1 MPTAVEDQ
9 VREALHQ
16 VIDPEMG
23 IDVVDLGLVYG
34 ITVDDQDVA
43 HLTMTLTSAACPLS
57 AVIEGQ
63 IYDALR
69 DVVTDYQVEWVWLPP
84 WTPALASADGRE
96 QLASMGLRL

>member
-1 MPTAVEDQ
+1 MPTALEDQ
-9 VREALHQ
+9 VLEALHQ

-34 ITVDDQDVA
+34 LTVDDEDVA

-69 DVVTDYQVEWVWLPP
+69 DIVSDYEVEWVWLPP
-84 WTPALASADGRE
+84 WTPALVSAEGRE
-96 QLASMGLRL
+96 QLASIGFAL

>member
-1 MPTAVEDQ
+1 MPAAVEDQ
-9 VREALHQ
+9 VRAALHH

-23 IDVVDLGLVYG
+23 IDIVDLGLVYG
-34 ITVDDQDVA
+34 VRVDDGVA

-69 DVVTDYQVEWVWLPP
+69 DIVSDYEVEWVWLPP
-84 WTPALASADGRE
+84 WSPALATPEGRE
-96 QLASMGLRL
+96 QLASLGLSL

>member
-1 MPTAVEDQ
+1 MPTARAEQ
-9 VREALHQ
+9 VWTALHQ

-34 ITVDDQDVA
+34 VSVDDTDVA

-69 DVVTDYQVEWVWLPP
+69 DVVSDYQVEWVWLPP
-84 WTPALASADGRE
+84 WSPALASADGRE
-96 QLASMGLRL
+96 QLASLGLRL

>member
-1 MPTAVEDQ
+1 MPTALEDQ
-9 VREALHQ
+9 VLEALHQ

-34 ITVDDQDVA
+34 LTVDDQDVA
-43 HLTMTLTSAACPLS
+43 HLSMTLTSAACPLS

-69 DVVTDYQVEWVWLPP
+69 DIVSDYEVEWVWLPP
-84 WTPALASADGRE
+84 WTPALVSAEGRE
-96 QLASMGLRL
+96 QLASIGFAL